1 MAQERT
7 RRLAAVWFA
16 DVVGYTEL
24 SSRDED
30 SALAVVDELKTLAR
44 EEVESRGGGS
54 AQVARSDSGPLTVPR
69 HIGGHHRGRLPG
81 LTGVEAEPRR
91 RAPL

>member
-1 MAQERT
+1 MTQERT
-7 RRLAAVWFA
+7 RRLEAIWFA
-16 DVVGYTEL
+16 DIVGYTEL

-30 SALAVVDELKTLAR
+30 GALSVVDELQRLAR

-54 AQVARSDSGPLTVPR
+54 VQVARSDSGPLTVPR

-81 LTGVEAEPRR
+81 HAGIEAQPPG